1 MRSPR
6 PWRMLWVTF
15 AWGSCYLAISIGLQD
30 APVLWLAALRTLVAA
45 AVLLTVA
52 GVQRVARPRGQR
64 TWLLV
69 AVMGLV
75 NVALAYGAMF
85 SGIIGLSTGAAS
97 VLANAQP
104 LLILFPAWL
113 FFREAPTPPVLAAM
127 LVGVIGLLLVAIPT
141 GFGTGAWLALTAS
154 LAVTAGTLIS
164 RIIDAEPLTVAA
176 WQFVIGG
183 VVLAVVA
190 LAVEGI
196 PQITWSPRFVVALLY
211 MSVLGTAATN
221 VAWITEARAA
231 RLDQLTTWTLLVPV
245 FGVILSTVV
254 LREAQSVW
262 AWIGTGVVVAALILL
277 ILTAGRPRSSDFGI
291 QAPKL
296 QLQKETDIPSSPD
309 GRIAGVLR
317 RHGH

>member
-1 MRSPR
+1 
-6 PWRMLWVTF
+6 MLWVTF

>member
-15 AWGSCYLAISIGLQD
+15 AWGSCYVAISIGLQD

-52 GVQRVARPRGQR
+52 GVRRVARPHGRR

-85 SGIIGLSTGAAS
+85 GGIIGLSTGAAS

-104 LLILFPAWL
+104 LLILLPAWF

-127 LVGVIGLLLVAIPT
+127 LVGLIGLLLVAIPT

-164 RIIDAEPLTVAA
+164 RVIDAEPLTIAA

-183 VVLAVVA
+183 VVLAAVA

-196 PQITWSPRFVVALLY
+196 PQITWSPQFVVALLY

-231 RLDQLTTWTLLVPV
+231 RLDQLTTWTLLVPI
-245 FGVILSTVV
+245 FGVILSIVV

-262 AWIGTGVVVAALILL
+262 AWIGTGVVVAALIVLVL
-277 ILTAGRPRSSDFGI
+277 SSRKDRAVGPRVRLPKTA
-291 QAPKL
+291 APVG
-296 QLQKETDIPSSPD
+296 D
-309 GRIAGVLR
+309 R
-317 RHGH
+317 RL